1 MDSFLVFVALAG
13 RPEHYSNTEI
23 LIDIIIVCDVLQES
37 SSSLCYSLIRAR
49 NILHVYLRAIIRN
62 VLMVQSYSEIIF
74 EQNRTWGELLWKC
87 SINRWTRT
95 SWRKPHS
102 CLHKVHIWGGIWVG
116 YFQKRDFSERV
127 TSAMILQSRRSVYRH
142 DRCCRQLLGH
152 W

>member
-74 EQNRTWGELLWKC
+74 EQNRT
-87 SINRWTRT
+87 
-95 SWRKPHS
+95 
-102 CLHKVHIWGGIWVG
+102 
-116 YFQKRDFSERV
+116 
-127 TSAMILQSRRSVYRH
+127 
-142 DRCCRQLLGH
+142 
-152 W
+152 